1 MKPEQGTVDPVAEAY
16 TTHHSRVLRYIQ
28 SRINNV
34 WDAEN
39 LAQDVWVKVITNGR
53 ELQPLTII
61 PYLYTIARNLV
72 NDYLRRLYSASMS
85 HDDYIME
92 VNGDYTDDSLE
103 AELSARELAGLEQR
117 RVECL
122 PPMRRTIYIMS
133 RYDDMAVDDISA
145 RLDLSKRT
153 VENHLRLGR
162 KDIRTFLSN
171 IA

>member
-1 MKPEQGTVDPVAEAY
+1 M
-16 TTHHSRVLRYIQ
+16 
-28 SRINNV
+28 
-34 WDAEN
+34 
-39 LAQDVWVKVITNGR
+39 
-53 ELQPLTII
+53 PLTII

-103 AELSARELAGLEQR
+103 AELSARELAGLEQK

>member
-103 AELSARELAGLEQR
+103 AELSARELAGLEQK
-117 RVECL
+117 RVEC

-162 KDIRTFLSN
+162 KDIRTFLTN